1 MGYNLAKMKMKKM
14 FFSLFILLTMGM
26 FGLKNVQANAVIIA
40 GNNNFSLSEI
50 NGYPT
55 VEVYNVD
62 ATSNPGKITVTV
74 KVYNGEPGTTYRI
87 KVTPTKQWLEKAL
100 VDSSMHVEVTTW
112 KNNGD
117 VTGTAEVT
125 FTCTETKN
133 GDAAYCSLYDF
144 HAEIV
149 RR

>member
-1 MGYNLAKMKMKKM
+1 MLLLAAGLFGAKFVHANTLINGKNQNL
-14 FFSLFILLTMGM
+14 
-26 FGLKNVQANAVIIA
+26 
-40 GNNNFSLSEI
+40 SLSET

-74 KVYNGEPGTTYRI
+74 KVYDGEPGTTYRI

-112 KNNGD
+112 KNSNGD

>member
-1 MGYNLAKMKMKKM
+1 M
-14 FFSLFILLTMGM
+14 FLSLFLLLTVGL
-26 FGLKNVQANAVIIA
+26 FGTNNVQASTVYHVEND
-40 GNNNFSLSEI
+40 NPSLPEI

-74 KVYNGEPGTTYRI
+74 KVYNGEPGTIYRI

-100 VDSSMHVEVTTW
+100 VDSAKHVEVTTW
-112 KNNGD
+112 KNGAD
-117 VTGTAEVT
+117 VTGTGEVT